1 MFHKLKR
8 RLVLLY
14 GITSSVILTVIITGT
29 FIINYK
35 QNKEQI
41 QTLFQKNTEQI
52 VEKIRSANV
61 ISSSWITTMQTDNHV
76 VIFIEDNG
84 KLLTDYSRLNTTKD
98 SKIIIDKIKKMA
110 TEEGINLNRK
120 PLYSTIVKTSV
131 YNLYKNKHKA
141 YLGMA
146 ALIPTKTGWRN
157 IMIIYYDDSENDLF
171 FNQIILFILIDL
183 IGVVALFLISS
194 LYITKVLTPLEDGQ
208 KRQIDFIAAA
218 SHELRSPLTVIK
230 TGIASLKEDISK
242 ADLFLPHIEGECA
255 RINRLIGDMLL
266 LASADAKTWS
276 LFKAPIDMDTLL
288 IESYDMFCTC
298 YNINNYNLTLDLPE
312 EQLHNINGDCERIK
326 QILTILIDN
335 AISHASFGKII
346 TIHAYNIKDSVVI
359 EVEDHGKGIP
369 DEEKKQVFHR
379 FYRGDQSRNE
389 KKHFGLGLSIA
400 KELTELHKGSISI
413 KDTTGGGATFVLRLP
428 C

>member
-52 VEKIRSANV
+52 VEKLRSANV
-61 ISSSWITTMQTDNHV
+61 ISSSWIIKMQTDNHIV
-76 VIFIEDNG
+76 VFIEDNG
-84 KLLTDYSRLNTTKD
+84 KLLTNYSRMNTTMD
-98 SKIIIDKIKKMA
+98 TKIMIDKIKKMA
-110 TEEGINLNRK
+110 TEEGLNLNRK
-120 PLYSTIVKTSV
+120 PLYSTIIKTKV
-131 YNLYKNKHKA
+131 YNLYVDKSKA

-146 ALIPTKTGWRN
+146 ALIPTNTGWRN
-157 IMIIYYDDSENDLF
+157 IMVIYYDDSKYDLF
-171 FNQIILFILIDL
+171 FNQALLFILIDL
-183 IGVVALFLISS
+183 IGVLALFLISS
-194 LYITKVLTPLEDGQ
+194 LYITKVLTPLEAGQ

-242 ADLFLPHIEGECA
+242 ADQFLPHIEGECE
-255 RINRLIGDMLL
+255 RINRLISDMLL

-276 LFKAPIDMDTLL
+276 LYKAPIDMDTLL

-298 YNINNYNLTLDLPE
+298 YNINNYDLTLDLPE
-312 EQLHNINGDCERIK
+312 EQLHTINGDRERMK

-346 TIHAYNIKDSVVI
+346 TIHAYNRKDSVVI
-359 EVEDHGKGIP
+359 EVEDHGKGIS
-369 DEEKKQVFHR
+369 DEDKEQVFQR